1 MSLALA
7 MLEVIGFNVKSE
19 LIVSGLEALV
29 AGLMPEP
36 VVLPTAFVL
45 PVAAGEVDLL
55 SVVAHAPKVRAV
67 SKSRIRQHLAITG
80 VVFIKTCFSIHAGCQ
95 MLLRHP
101 I

>member
-7 MLEVIGFNVKSE
+7 MLEVIGFNAKSE
-19 LIVSGLEALV
+19 LIVSGLV

-36 VVLPTAFVL
+36 VVLPMAFVP
-45 PVAAGEVDLL
+45 PVAAGEVDLF
-55 SVVAHAPKVRAV
+55 SVVAHAPKVRAD